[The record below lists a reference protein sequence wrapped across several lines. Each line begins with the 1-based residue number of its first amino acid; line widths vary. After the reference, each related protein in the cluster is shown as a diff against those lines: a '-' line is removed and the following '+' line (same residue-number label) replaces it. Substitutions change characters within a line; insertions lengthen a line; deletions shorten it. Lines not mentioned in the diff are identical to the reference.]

1 MSPALRP
8 DHYAL
13 LERTLADDF
22 VPHLPPLLDK
32 TRPVEEQSRK
42 NLSRAFSAF
51 ALHRICDIS
60 PMSAAKSVIDDF
72 DDYGIDA
79 IYYLAR
85 TETLHVVQ
93 AKLKATEQF
102 SQEEALAFCQGIRK
116 LIASD
121 FTGFNQNAQNRLTE
135 IEDAIENCSHI
146 QLVVAHIGSGISGHA
161 KEALDN
167 LINDDHGEDR
177 FTDKLIDYDANRV
190 VRDLQAAKAYKRVDT
205 DIWIQ
210 KSSSVTEPR
219 TTYFGLIQLNELVKL
234 HQKHGKA
241 LYAKNIRTFLGQQTD
256 VNVSIRQSLSSNP
269 KEFLFLNNG
278 VAALCQDVEQ
288 KGTNPSHKGKK
299 KFKIKGFS
307 IINGAQ
313 TIATAAQLLEDNS
326 EADISAARVSFTLIK
341 ASDSDEFGKSVTRAR
356 NHQNPVFLSHFVALD
371 DEQERLRRELAYLG
385 IHYSYKAEASDNK
398 ADPMRI
404 GVDEAAQAL
413 ALFHHD
419 PRFVVWLKKEP
430 SRLLDMN
437 SEQYKTLFSATLSA
451 IKLTNAVRFLRYIQ
465 LRMIAEVRA
474 ASGQERLTYKHGNH
488 AIGWVLAKR
497 IINECQ
503 GAKLFNEVKIKNS
516 ISVAFDQLRQ
526 SVWTATE
533 NRIRIS
539 FKGPLALFRNQ
550 TETIPLLESII
561 IEHYNL
567 GTDSVVEYKRKQQT
581 TGQVYPI
588 DLFEY
593 LIAKAPQIGNLS

>member
-1 MSPALRP
+1 MSPALQP
-8 DHYAL
+8 DHYTL
-13 LERTLADDF
+13 LERTLTDNF

-32 TRPVEEQSRK
+32 TRPVEEQNRK

-51 ALHRICDIS
+51 AVHRICDIS
-60 PMSAAKSVIDDF
+60 PMDAAKSVIDDF

-79 IYYLAR
+79 VYYSAR

-93 AKLKATEQF
+93 AKLKASEQF

-116 LIASD
+116 LIAAD
-121 FTGFNQNAQNRLTE
+121 FTGFNQNVQNRLTE
-135 IEDAIENCSHI
+135 IEDALENCSHI
-146 QLVVAHIGSGISGHA
+146 QLVVAHIGAGISGHA
-161 KEALDN
+161 KEAIEN
-167 LINDDHGEDR
+167 LISDDHGEDR
-177 FTDKLIDYDANRV
+177 FVDKPIDYDAIRL
-190 VRDLQAAKAYKRVDT
+190 VRDLQAAKAYKKVDA
-205 DIWIQ
+205 DIWIH

-219 TTYFGLIQLNELVKL
+219 TTYFGLIQLDELVKL

-241 LYAKNIRTFLGQQTD
+241 LYEKNIRTFLGQKTD
-256 VNVSIRQSLSSNP
+256 VNVSIRQTLSSNP

-278 VAALCQDVEQ
+278 VAALCQDVEP
-288 KGTNPSHKGKK
+288 KGTNQSQKGRR
-299 KFKIKGFS
+299 KFKVRGFS

-313 TIATAAQLLEDNS
+313 TIASAAQLLEDNS
-326 EADISAARVSFTLIK
+326 NADISAARVSFTLIK

-385 IHYSYKAEASDNK
+385 IHYAYKAEAADNK
-398 ADPMRI
+398 ADPLRI

-413 ALFHHD
+413 ALFHPD
-419 PRFVVWLKKEP
+419 PRFVIWLKKEP

-437 SEQYKTLFSATLSA
+437 AEQYKTLFSATLSA
-451 IKLTNAVRFLRYIQ
+451 IKLANAVRFLRYVQ
-465 LRMIAEVRA
+465 LRMTTEERA

-497 IINECQ
+497 VTNECN
-503 GAKLFNEVKIKNS
+503 GAKLFDESKLRNGIG
-516 ISVAFDQLRQ
+516 VAFDQLRQ
-526 SVWTATE
+526 MVWAVTE
-533 NRIRIS
+533 NRINIT
-539 FKGPLALFRNQ
+539 FKGPLALYRNQ

-561 IEHYNL
+561 IQHYSL
-567 GTDSVVEYKRKQQT
+567 GADPVVEFKRKQQT
-581 TGQVYPI
+581 TGQAYPI
-588 DLFEY
+588 DLFKY